1 MFGGTWWK
9 CDCDLDSHWQVIG
22 LDAKGMSVMAV
33 SSKERL
39 HDVFQIFGMEKQLVV
54 WALPVSS

>member
-1 MFGGTWWK
+1 MGELGGNVIAIWIRI
-9 CDCDLDSHWQVIG
+9 QVIG

-39 HDVFQIFGMEKQLVV
+39 HDVFQIFGVEKQLVV

>member
-1 MFGGTWWK
+1 MIAIWIRI
-9 CDCDLDSHWQVIG
+9 QVIG

-39 HDVFQIFGMEKQLVV
+39 HDVFQIFGVEKQLVV